1 MGDGCWVVGGKK
13 GGGVVPITF
22 NTPNIFVGSKYLIVL
37 AMIETYDGTGTGT
50 GTGRYQV
57 PYSNKFLVAIEH
69 NKMSSS

>member
-37 AMIETYDGTGTGT
+37 AT
-50 GTGRYQV
+50 V
-57 PYSNKFLVAIEH
+57 
-69 NKMSSS
+69 